1 MRLKIKRS
9 NEQRLIT
16 LPDSATVS
24 DLLTEIGSAS
34 ISIKAGFPP
43 QTIDIADTSKLLADS
58 GIENGEMLIVT
69 NIIETELPVTKHEYT
84 HATHAT
90 VSNQNNAP
98 YVQIDDIF
106 LVLRKIPDD
115 NSCFF
120 NSIGYCIFGPDS
132 VKYPDSQQELRQA
145 VANVIRENNQGIFNS
160 AILGGK
166 SITEYSQW
174 IQSSNS
180 WGGAIEAQIL
190 AEYLGIGIWTVDIE
204 SLQVYKFNDDIASR
218 FCVIM
223 YSGIHYDA
231 MALKLDTSLDEENS
245 QICVFDKFSELGTL
259 IEDNVLKLTNHLKNQ
274 GYYTNTSTF
283 ILQCQICLATL
294 HGEKEAN
301 SHAKKTGHTNFG
313 EVK

>member
-16 LPDSATVS
+16 LPDGATVS
-24 DLLTEIGSAS
+24 DLLNEIGSAS
-34 ISIKAGFPP
+34 INIKVGFPP
-43 QTIDIADTSKLLADS
+43 QTIDISDTSKLLTDS
-58 GIENGEMLIVT
+58 GIKNGEMIIVT
-69 NIIETELPVTKHEYT
+69 DTIETEVPVNKNEDVI
-84 HATHAT
+84 AT
-90 VSNQNNAP
+90 VSNQNDAP

-120 NSIGYCIFGPDS
+120 NSVGYCIFGPDS
-132 VKYPDSQQELRQA
+132 IKYPDSQQELRQA
-145 VANVIRENNQGIFNS
+145 VANVIGENNQGIYNS

-190 AEYLGIGIWTVDIE
+190 AEYLDISIWTVDIE
-204 SLQVYKFNDDIASR
+204 SLQVYKFNDEMASR

-231 MALKLDTSLDEENS
+231 MALKLDTSLDEEDS

-294 HGEKEAN
+294 QGEKEAN

-313 EVK
+313 EVN